1 MKMRFVTVRICLLLG
16 ILLIVCSPATTPTP
30 TGPAVTQ
37 ITINGD
43 PADWAGYE
51 VLLTDPEG
59 DHSGGGFDIAAVRA
73 FTNNQYLYVLIETH
87 EPATD
92 YVQVDLDVSAGG
104 RMFIVSFPPGAP
116 GFMGEVTSGQFEGLG
131 EVSGGQSAAGEA
143 VEYKMPLSAFEDI
156 TYLRLGVRV
165 MGGKCCDADWYAID
179 QASRERVV
187 QVDEIEPEVAAIP
200 QVCAAEI
207 APSAPFGTLE
217 PAPVEFGKPGY
228 AAEWFVAP
236 GAFNM
241 PQDVLLTPQGDVLV
255 LATRNLAVFRVADD
269 GTVTPLAEEVYGSAS
284 DVDAQGNVYLY
295 CGTGGTI
302 RRITLDGAKSIVVRS
317 PEHLETSCTSG
328 FGVGP
333 DGNLY
338 VARNLCDFGKMD
350 KANLYQITP
359 EGQITR
365 VADGIPALFALR
377 TAPDGRFLAGAM
389 GEEIYE
395 LSLADY
401 SLTMLGRV
409 PAGREGI
416 AANGLTADET
426 GNIYIS
432 TGTWSR
438 DGQVYRLDASGEI
451 SLLAE
456 IPGNGLSGIQ
466 WLPSTGEIV
475 GVQLQLGTLISV
487 AADGSLREIVPG
499 NGLITPRGMAFS
511 PCGELAVS
519 NEDGGLMVLV
529 DPAGKVSS
537 FFGYNSYTSPVSFV
551 VFEPDGTLYATEGA
565 PALTERVISVS
576 PGESWPV
583 PFSDAARPGGIVRR
597 ADGTLVVAETIAD
610 RIIQINPDGA
620 TATFADG
627 LTRPT
632 GLALDADDNLYAVT
646 GTDGRPLD
654 EYHMPGAGDTIL
666 RFDPEG
672 DATILASWSKLAGLA
687 FAPSGDLYAATEL
700 DGGIVRISPDGTVT
714 PFTSGLQEVTDLA
727 FDLAGNLYASET
739 VLNGIIRIGGFPQG
753 TLSGTVTDASGAPVQ
768 ATRVQVLAVDPIVVG
783 QVVTTGADG
792 RFSLPAAPR
801 TYSVTVTA
809 TGYETKTLE
818 GIEVSA
824 DQETVLEIEL

>member
-1 MKMRFVTVRICLLLG
+1 
-16 ILLIVCSPATTPTP
+16 
-30 TGPAVTQ
+30 
-37 ITINGD
+37 
-43 PADWAGYE
+43 
-51 VLLTDPEG
+51 
-59 DHSGGGFDIAAVRA
+59 
-73 FTNNQYLYVLIETH
+73 
-87 EPATD
+87 
-92 YVQVDLDVSAGG
+92 
-104 RMFIVSFPPGAP
+104 
-116 GFMGEVTSGQFEGLG
+116 
-131 EVSGGQSAAGEA
+131 
-143 VEYKMPLSAFEDI
+143 
-156 TYLRLGVRV
+156 
-165 MGGKCCDADWYAID
+165 
-179 QASRERVV
+179 
-187 QVDEIEPEVAAIP
+187 
-200 QVCAAEI
+200 
-207 APSAPFGTLE
+207 
-217 PAPVEFGKPGY
+217 
-228 AAEWFVAP
+228 
-236 GAFNM
+236 
-241 PQDVLLTPQGDVLV
+241 
-255 LATRNLAVFRVADD
+255 
-269 GTVTPLAEEVYGSAS
+269 
-284 DVDAQGNVYLY
+284 
-295 CGTGGTI
+295 
-302 RRITLDGAKSIVVRS
+302 
-317 PEHLETSCTSG
+317 
-328 FGVGP
+328 
-333 DGNLY
+333 
-338 VARNLCDFGKMD
+338 
-350 KANLYQITP
+350 
-359 EGQITR
+359 
-365 VADGIPALFALR
+365 
-377 TAPDGRFLAGAM
+377 M

-409 PAGREGI
+409 PGREGI

-438 DGQVYRLDASGEI
+438 DGQVYRLDTSGEI

-466 WLPSTGEIV
+466 WLPSTGGIV

-551 VFEPDGTLYATEGA
+551 VFDPDGTLYATEGA
-565 PALTERVISVS
+565 PALAERVISVS
-576 PGESWPV
+576 PGESWPI
-583 PFSDAARPGGIVRR
+583 PFSDAARPSGIVRR

-610 RIIQINPDGA
+610 RIIQINPDGV

-646 GTDGRPLD
+646 GTNGRPLD
-654 EYHMPGAGDTIL
+654 EYHMPGAGDTIV
-666 RFDPEG
+666 RFGPEG
-672 DATILASWSKLAGLA
+672 DATILASWSKLAGLV

-727 FDLAGNLYASET
+727 FDLAVNLYASET

-753 TLSGTVTDASGAPVQ
+753 TLSGVVTDISGTPVQ
-768 ATRVQVLAVDPIVVG
+768 GARLQVLAVVPIVVG
-783 QVVTTGADG
+783 QVVTTDADG

-824 DQETVLEIEL
+824 GQGTALEIEL